1 MTDASGERRFL
12 AADSST
18 LAAAAAAS
26 LRNRPVDMGSGS
38 SSGADAR
45 ASAGPRGPTD
55 AGPVSHEPSG
65 VLYAPPPAKLGV
77 IIPPGHSLLAIHDR
91 GVVTCCVPR
100 RVPTH
105 CGVAARGVPAGTLGG
120 VAASGGGAGVPKPP
134 KEGVEGVAG
143 GTCARKEGRMRGSNV
158 ASRSVEARREKKSRE
173 SQPSRRRAP
182 GREGGAR
189 AWRLD
194 SGVAPSSALGPGSFV
209 ADEAMPF
216 ARLASPRATRVGRW
230 RLPARGG

>member
-1 MTDASGERRFL
+1 M
-12 AADSST
+12 
-18 LAAAAAAS
+18 
-26 LRNRPVDMGSGS
+26 
-38 SSGADAR
+38 
-45 ASAGPRGPTD
+45 
-55 AGPVSHEPSG
+55 
-65 VLYAPPPAKLGV
+65 
-77 IIPPGHSLLAIHDR
+77 
-91 GVVTCCVPR
+91 
-100 RVPTH
+100 
-105 CGVAARGVPAGTLGG
+105 
-120 VAASGGGAGVPKPP
+120 PKPP